1 MLKKT
6 EVLLTKLQSLLQSY
20 DRVAIGFSGGV
31 DSTFLLWAALD
42 ALGRENV
49 LAIIA
54 DTPTL
59 PRRELAEAL
68 RIAEQLGAQVSVVI
82 PNELNDPAYVANPPE
97 RCYIC
102 KKRIFSVIRDEA
114 VAKGFN
120 VLLDGSNVDDK
131 GDFRPGRR
139 AVAELGVKSPLEELG
154 IGKQQIRVWS
164 AEVGLPTAQKPA
176 MACLATRIPFGVP
189 VTIEALAQIE
199 RAEEALH
206 DLGFARC
213 RVRHHGEVARIEV
226 PEDDVEKL
234 LAPDVR
240 EQVAQAVKSAGYRF
254 AALDLL
260 GYRMGNLN

>member
-1 MLKKT
+1 MT
-6 EVLLTKLQSLLQSY
+6 RLQSLLQSY
-20 DRVAIGFSGGV
+20 NRVAIGFSGGV

-49 LAIIA
+49 LAVIA

-59 PRRELAEAL
+59 PRREFAEAL
-68 RIAEQLGAQVSVVI
+68 RIAEQFGVQVSVVI
-82 PNELNDPAYVANPPE
+82 PNELSDPAYAANPPE

-102 KKRIFSVIRDEA
+102 KKRIFAVIRDEA
-114 VAKGFN
+114 AAKGFE

-139 AVAELGVKSPLEELG
+139 AAAELGVKSPLEELG
-154 IGKQQIRVWS
+154 IGKQQIRAWS

-176 MACLATRIPFGVP
+176 MACLATRIPFGVR
-189 VTIEALAQIE
+189 VTVEALAQIE

-206 DLGFARC
+206 DLGFAHC
-213 RVRHHGEVARIEV
+213 RVRHHGDTARIEV
-226 PEDDVEKL
+226 PEDDIKKL
-234 LAPDVR
+234 LEPCLRKQA
-240 EQVAQAVKSAGYRF
+240 AQAVQAAGYRF

-260 GYRMGNLN
+260 GYRMGNLNGYLSSE